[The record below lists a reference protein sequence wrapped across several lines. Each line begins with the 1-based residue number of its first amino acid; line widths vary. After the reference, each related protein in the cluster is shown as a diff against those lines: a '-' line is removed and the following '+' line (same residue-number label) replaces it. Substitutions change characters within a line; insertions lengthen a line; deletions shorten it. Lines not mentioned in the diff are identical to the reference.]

1 MKSAIFI
8 AGKTI
13 IISKGKLSTSDKTT
27 SIITY
32 PIVDLEIILIDF
44 SDSFIK
50 DSSKMEN
57 L

>member
-32 PIVDLEIILIDF
+32 PIVDFGIILIDF

-57 L
+57 